1 MGWDIFG
8 EYFVYREVQAVGR
21 WYSPGTGTVL
31 HDTTSTLRSILSVT
45 ILPTAYSNV
54 LNLDGE
60 LIFKIIY
67 PFIFCFV
74 PIFLFKA
81 YETQSGKIVAL
92 LSAFFFIADPN
103 NFYGLA
109 PLSLAREMITY
120 LFISAVIFCIVEQDI
135 DIKVRRVLII
145 AFSAALAVSHY
156 SLGFLFAFFIVFVY
170 VAMRIAGRK
179 DQLIDLALVLC
190 IVGIT
195 FAWYTYVATP
205 PLNKLTDT
213 FNNIASRLTTDLFN
227 AQSRLDPGMNMLSP
241 TSQAMSINGLIHKIV
256 IYISEFFVVVGAIVL
271 VIKPKEFKFHPV
283 SRWLSICAALLLLV
297 CLAVPN
303 VAPSLNFM
311 RFYQYAMIF
320 LAPLFIL
327 GGMYFLGL
335 FKKAVG
341 HYRVRPRFVFRDFR
355 LCLLTTILV
364 VFFLFRSGFV
374 NAVTGDRP
382 YSWSLDFDRMKT
394 SDNFEVR
401 MNLYGVHAP
410 ERDLYS
416 ARWLALQNRS
426 SSHVYTDS
434 GMGAITLMEYTTLKP
449 ESIGYLLAGAAPEPG
464 SYIYF
469 RSSSILEDKIA
480 YSQGYLNLSDLSPSP
495 SENCKIYS
503 NGASDVYFVP

>member
-1 MGWDIFG
+1 
-8 EYFVYREVQAVGR
+8 
-21 WYSPGTGTVL
+21 
-31 HDTTSTLRSILSVT
+31 
-45 ILPTAYSNV
+45 
-54 LNLDGE
+54 
-60 LIFKIIY
+60 
-67 PFIFCFV
+67 
-74 PIFLFKA
+74 
-81 YETQSGKIVAL
+81 
-92 LSAFFFIADPN
+92 
-103 NFYGLA
+103 
-109 PLSLAREMITY
+109 
-120 LFISAVIFCIVEQDI
+120 
-135 DIKVRRVLII
+135 
-145 AFSAALAVSHY
+145 
-156 SLGFLFAFFIVFVY
+156 
-170 VAMRIAGRK
+170 
-179 DQLIDLALVLC
+179 
-190 IVGIT
+190 
-195 FAWYTYVATP
+195 
-205 PLNKLTDT
+205 
-213 FNNIASRLTTDLFN
+213 
-227 AQSRLDPGMNMLSP
+227 
-241 TSQAMSINGLIHKIV
+241 
-256 IYISEFFVVVGAIVL
+256 
-271 VIKPKEFKFHPV
+271 
-283 SRWLSICAALLLLV
+283 
-297 CLAVPN
+297 
-303 VAPSLNFM
+303 
-311 RFYQYAMIF
+311 
-320 LAPLFIL
+320 
-327 GGMYFLGL
+327 MYFLGL